1 MRPDLGVRQ
10 PGGGLPEAV
19 RESAVRAGRR
29 SQKADLALLA
39 RVHDALLRLPD
50 SALGRHYYRVPG
62 DCLAFPSGPGDV
74 P

>member
-1 MRPDLGVRQ
+1 MQPDLRVRQ

-29 SQKADLALLA
+29 SPQSDLALLA

-50 SALGRHYYRVPG
+50 SALGQHYYQVPG
-62 DCLAFPSGPGDV
+62 DRLAFPSGSQDAP
-74 P
+74 